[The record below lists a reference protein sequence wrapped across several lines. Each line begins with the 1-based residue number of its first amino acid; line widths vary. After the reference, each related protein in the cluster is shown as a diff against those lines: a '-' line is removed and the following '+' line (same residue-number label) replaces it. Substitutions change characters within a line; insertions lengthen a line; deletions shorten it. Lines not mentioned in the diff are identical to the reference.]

1 VSVFYKY
8 LLDRDTDKNREIRFV
23 LCVFE
28 VYLEYKKICTENL
41 SDFKNMENI
50 IWKGVLLEYGSKPS
64 EMPNLQQATHLY
76 KLFSD
81 HKRKIDTPI
90 YTQIPTG
97 KYA

>member
-1 VSVFYKY
+1 MSVFYKY

-50 IWKGVLLEYGSKPS
+50 IFFLP
-64 EMPNLQQATHLY
+64 
-76 KLFSD
+76 
-81 HKRKIDTPI
+81 
-90 YTQIPTG
+90 
-97 KYA
+97 